1 MIESVELNNFIS
13 YKSETIKLDGGIT
26 ALIGS
31 NGAGKSSILD
41 AVMFSFFGESGR
53 NVNLPDLQR
62 IGENQ
67 MYTKTTFKI
76 KGEKYSAFR
85 HYVNGKV
92 KKVELQDEAGEL
104 IAKGDT
110 VVKQK
115 ISELINLDHS
125 TFKISTVVPLKDLQS
140 IVSEGKVFR
149 ELIDKVLGAEKF
161 KKLDKIL
168 NNGKNEFK
176 EYLKE
181 NYQNS
186 YEDVERLEREFQEK
200 EREIKES
207 VPQRDELK
215 KNKINL
221 ENNISELEK
230 EIEKDSVREIKLK
243 ELENLKEDLVSY
255 VNDAIKRERNQL
267 QKEVDNDERKVDECK
282 GCFSIANNKERIEKE
297 ISDYN
302 TKLSK
307 ILKDLDQS
315 EKEKIR
321 YEQQSEVADKL
332 ELKDGKCPVCNTT
345 GIEHLDPLYQKEHV
359 EEKIRMLSEEIVN
372 LQKKKLELEDSVEE
386 ATYKLK
392 EAENANIK
400 LKTHNISNEA
410 ELEQIAE
417 TIKEKI
423 KKIKEIPIM
432 INSGQ
437 LLEAATIDSH
447 AKTKYEKI
455 LQIQKE
461 SEGFNHDEFNSKRN
475 ILVQNRR
482 ELEQTIEKSGQI
494 SNKITSAEKRIEDLK
509 PIIKEMKLASGFISE
524 ISKIKDGIFSEKS
537 NTFVGLRYSAL
548 RKISEKASSY
558 MGILGTNVR
567 RVTLKEIEK
576 TIVTECDTIEGPR
589 ALGSFSEGEQRCVAL
604 AIRLAMSE
612 MMARTPLKTIMLDE
626 PTANLDQERCDM
638 FLEALRK
645 LSNSLNQNFQF
656 IIATNDEELWTNA
669 KIGTLYKLENPNN
682 KGTIVKE
689 VIRQ

>member
-104 IAKGDT
+104 IAKSDT

-168 NNGKNEFK
+168 NDGKNEFK

-230 EIEKDSVREIKLK
+230 EIEKDSVREVKLK
-243 ELENLKEDLVSY
+243 ELENLKEDLISY
-255 VNDAIKRERNQL
+255 VNDAINRERNQL
-267 QKEVDNDERKVDECK
+267 QNEVNDDERKVDDCI
-282 GCFSIANNKERIEKE
+282 GCFSIANDKERVEKE

-302 TKLSK
+302 TELSK
-307 ILKDLDQS
+307 ILKDLDES

-321 YEQQSEVADKL
+321 
-332 ELKDGKCPVCNTT
+332 
-345 GIEHLDPLYQKEHV
+345 
-359 EEKIRMLSEEIVN
+359 
-372 LQKKKLELEDSVEE
+372 
-386 ATYKLK
+386 
-392 EAENANIK
+392 
-400 LKTHNISNEA
+400 
-410 ELEQIAE
+410 
-417 TIKEKI
+417 
-423 KKIKEIPIM
+423 
-432 INSGQ
+432 
-437 LLEAATIDSH
+437 
-447 AKTKYEKI
+447 
-455 LQIQKE
+455 
-461 SEGFNHDEFNSKRN
+461 
-475 ILVQNRR
+475 
-482 ELEQTIEKSGQI
+482 
-494 SNKITSAEKRIEDLK
+494 
-509 PIIKEMKLASGFISE
+509 
-524 ISKIKDGIFSEKS
+524 
-537 NTFVGLRYSAL
+537 
-548 RKISEKASSY
+548 
-558 MGILGTNVR
+558 
-567 RVTLKEIEK
+567 
-576 TIVTECDTIEGPR
+576 
-589 ALGSFSEGEQRCVAL
+589 
-604 AIRLAMSE
+604 
-612 MMARTPLKTIMLDE
+612 
-626 PTANLDQERCDM
+626 
-638 FLEALRK
+638 
-645 LSNSLNQNFQF
+645 
-656 IIATNDEELWTNA
+656 
-669 KIGTLYKLENPNN
+669 
-682 KGTIVKE
+682 
-689 VIRQ
+689 